1 MVLAATSTSEL
12 LCYPLANEVVTVY
25 INATVRPS
33 FRNILMNYSRIN
45 ILQWILTNLGTDL
58 SP

>member
-12 LCYPLANEVVTVY
+12 LCYPLANEVVKGY

-33 FRNILMNYSRIN
+33 FRNILVNTVESTSFN
-45 ILQWILTNLGTDL
+45 GF
-58 SP
+58 